1 MTIFSVLKYPI
12 TLSFEEQHLALLPR
26 WLLEGWWAECIEF
39 ERIKG
44 KIVNVPP
51 EPDRISTYMQH
62 HTKTQHR
69 ARHLQVLQRSIFRLD
84 E

>member
-1 MTIFSVLKYPI
+1 MTVFSVLKHPI
-12 TLSFEEQHLALLPR
+12 TVSFEEQHLALLPR

-39 ERIKG
+39 ERRKG

-51 EPDRISTYMQH
+51 EPARISTYMRH

-69 ARHLQVLQRSIFRLD
+69 DRHLQVLQRSIFRLD